1 MKAIRRINIG
11 SAPLAGDRKKQ
22 TVFATKLGRSNDGA
36 VPAIVL
42 LVIVLILV
50 FLPSLVSGRA
60 EKSII
65 TGPMILAA
73 AGLLGYLAV
82 PEVFLSFS
90 VYEVS
95 ANPTQAVWT
104 PGG

>member
-1 MKAIRRINIG
+1 
-11 SAPLAGDRKKQ
+11 
-22 TVFATKLGRSNDGA
+22 
-36 VPAIVL
+36 
-42 LVIVLILV
+42 LILV

-82 PEVFLSFS
+82 PEVLLNFP